1 MNPILDDLLVAAALL
16 ASLGY
21 ALFALGPRALRGRAL
36 SRIAG
41 WAGRAPSWLGLSGFA
56 ARVGS
61 AAAKPPGACGG
72 CDSCAS
78 DGKSPSA
85 AQQAPGAGSEIKIP
99 LASVGRRQP

>member
-1 MNPILDDLLVAAALL
+1 VNPILDDLLVAAALL
-16 ASLGY
+16 VSLGY
-21 ALFALGPRALRGRAL
+21 ALFALGPRALRRRAL

-41 WAGRAPSWLGLSGFA
+41 WAGRGPSWLGLSGLA

-61 AAAKPPGACGG
+61 AAAKPAGSCGG
-72 CDSCAS
+72 CDGCAS

-85 AQQAPGAGSEIKIP
+85 AQQTPGSASEIKIP

>member
-1 MNPILDDLLVAAALL
+1 VNPILDDLLVAAALL

-21 ALFALGPRALRGRAL
+21 VLFALGPRALRRRAL

-41 WAGRAPSWLGLSGFA
+41 WAGRAPSWLGLSGLA

-61 AAAKPPGACGG
+61 AAGKPAGACGG
-72 CDSCAS
+72 CDSCAG

-85 AQQAPGAGSEIKIP
+85 AQQTPGSASEIKIP
-99 LASVGRRQP
+99 LASLRRRQP